1 MKSTSSRVP
10 MELWESEEEKEEG
23 KEGRGGS
30 IQLVLVRQGWLRGQP
45 ASLLYSLFISLV
57 NGGRPCT
64 DASISQ
70 SEAVGSRSWSEDT
83 GGRGWW
89 QFQEVPWELG
99 QCRDPE
105 ALEDRQLLPRPLC
118 VDVLRA
124 GCGQ

>member
-1 MKSTSSRVP
+1 

-57 NGGRPCT
+57 NGGRPRT

-83 GGRGWW
+83 VGGAGGSFRRSHGRWGSVGT
-89 QFQEVPWELG
+89 QKPWKTGSYSPGLSAWM
-99 QCRDPE
+99 C
-105 ALEDRQLLPRPLC
+105 
-118 VDVLRA
+118 
-124 GCGQ
+124 